1 MQMNTYNLT
10 ASRYGGEH
18 TKGIITQEQGHFWTE
33 MGNELFTQYLHFQ
46 DDLNEKWNIPEHHQL
61 NEFYEID
68 DIDHTYA
75 PEFEASNYIE
85 VSKFGDP
92 NQDVIAEIDFATDE
106 SKSLVLVKDNEEYT
120 GDDVV
125 VYSQSWEKGGFQN
138 TIEIDGELEV
148 SKLKFLCSTTY
159 GIMLI
164 DNIHY
169 DDGTEDGIDGDG
181 WQGDTLGKNWNSWI
195 DADTL
200 KMHHQEWCDA
210 NPELMKLIT
219 NIKTKDASDTHHADT

>member
-1 MQMNTYNLT
+1 MVVEDEDMN
-10 ASRYGGEH
+10 
-18 TKGIITQEQGHFWTE
+18 
-33 MGNELFTQYLHFQ
+33 
-46 DDLNEKWNIPEHHQL
+46 
-61 NEFYEID
+61 
-68 DIDHTYA
+68 
-75 PEFEASNYIE
+75 E
-85 VSKFGDP
+85 V
-92 NQDVIAEIDFATDE
+92 VTIDFANAG
-106 SKSLVLVKDNEEYT
+106 SKSLVLVKDTEEYT

-148 SKLKFLCSTTY
+148 SNLKFLCSTTY
-159 GIMLI
+159 GIILI

-181 WQGDTLGKNWNSWI
+181 WNGDTLTKDWISWI

-200 KMHHQEWCDA
+200 KMNHQEWCDA

-219 NIKTKDASDTHHADT
+219 DIKTIKENDL